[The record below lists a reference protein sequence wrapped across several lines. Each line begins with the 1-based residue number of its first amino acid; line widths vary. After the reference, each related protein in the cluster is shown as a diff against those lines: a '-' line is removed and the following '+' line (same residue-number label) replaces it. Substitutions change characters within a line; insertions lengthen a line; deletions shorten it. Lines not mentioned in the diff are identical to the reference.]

1 MPGKISN
8 KSSRLWAK
16 GRRRNRICWFSDE
29 GSVETWLMSMA
40 KPPTIRDVARLSGVS
55 TATVSRYFSG
65 KADAVSPHKIES
77 VQRAAKAL
85 GYTPSEIGRSLRL
98 SQSRVVMM
106 LVPDATNHFT
116 ADVAVSVESALKDI
130 GLSMVLA
137 NTGEKAAQQDRLLSD
152 AQGLRARAIILQGA
166 IDTPRLREFVEQHRN
181 LIFVNRRPASG
192 IVAPYVGIDNFQAGF
207 SVGRYF
213 VQQGYAN
220 PVAIHAP
227 RHYSGS
233 TDRLDGFLAG
243 LGEGVNVRQFE
254 CAYTMQAGYD
264 CARSLLANAS
274 VKYSIF
280 CANDMIAYGVHRA
293 AIEQSFSIPE
303 DLVIFGFDDNRLN
316 EWLAPW
322 LSTVR
327 VPALDF
333 GPAIA
338 ELISSG
344 QTDQPE
350 TRNIILPFSL
360 QLRESA

>member
-1 MPGKISN
+1 
-8 KSSRLWAK
+8 
-16 GRRRNRICWFSDE
+16 
-29 GSVETWLMSMA
+29 MA

-65 KADAVSPHKIES
+65 KAASVSPRKIES
-77 VQRAAKAL
+77 VRRAAETL

-106 LVPDATNHFT
+106 LVSDATNHFT
-116 ADVAVSVESALKDI
+116 ADVAVSVESALKEI

-137 NTGEKAAQQDRLLSD
+137 NTGENALQQDRLLAD

-166 IDTPRLREFVEQHRN
+166 IDTPRLRELVTQHNN
-181 LIFVNRRPASG
+181 LIFVNRRPAQG
-192 IVAPYVGIDNFQAGF
+192 IIAPYVGIDNFEAGLA
-207 SVGRYF
+207 VGRHF
-213 VQQGYAN
+213 AERGYTN

-233 TDRLDGFLAG
+233 TARLDGFLEG
-243 LGEGVNVRQFE
+243 LGKDVNVRQFE
-254 CAYTMQAGYD
+254 SPYTMQAGYD
-264 CARSLLANAS
+264 CAHSLLSNS
-274 VKYSIF
+274 PKKYSIF

-293 AIEQSFSIPE
+293 AIERGLSVPE
-303 DLVIFGFDDNRLN
+303 DLIIFGFDDNRLN

-327 VPALDF
+327 VPAFDF

-338 ELISSG
+338 ELISTAD
-344 QTDQPE
+344 TDESQA
-350 TRNIILPFSL
+350 RNIILPFSL
-360 QLRESA
+360 QLRQSA